1 MDERFERFKEEC
13 RNFEQYLNE
22 RDRLKEQLERIQYK
36 IDGVHSTDFETT
48 YKRISRTEKNILP
61 ELEVKKKLL
70 EKYEE
75 NESRIRWITD
85 IFSGIPFAAYRVF
98 AWQVYILGMSYSEIS
113 SIYGFNGE
121 SMRKNIITV
130 LNECLDCKE
139 TG

>member
-1 MDERFERFKEEC
+1 MDERFEHFKEEC
-13 RNFEQYLNE
+13 RNFELYLNE
-22 RDRLKEQLERIQYK
+22 RNRLKEQLERIQYR

-61 ELEVKKKLL
+61 EIEVKKKLL

-85 IFSGIPFAAYRVF
+85 VFGRIPFTSYRVF
-98 AWQVYILGMSYSEIS
+98 AWQIYILGMSYSELAGKYS
-113 SIYGFNGE
+113 FNGE

-130 LNECLDCKE
+130 LNECLD
-139 TG
+139 